1 MINALQIFIEIDLTE
16 KHEGA
21 CQILILLN
29 IKHMKVYHY
38 TMILSEKTKKNK
50 KSKQYGTTNMNLAM
64 SQALPLGT
72 RQVAE

>member
-1 MINALQIFIEIDLTE
+1 MTNDNAIQIFIEIDLTE
-16 KHEGA
+16 KHDGA

-29 IKHMKVYHY
+29 IRHMKVYHY
-38 TMILSEKTKKNK
+38 TMILSEETKKK
-50 KSKQYGTTNMNLAM
+50 KKQYGTTNMNLAM